1 MGCHTWFS
9 NKISDIPSEDVEVL
23 RERCVREIEGAWIY
37 RTPRGEF
44 IASIKRDLEDEIKN
58 DGDKMWIDSLT
69 KMSDPKYYD
78 KKIRSYKRDIK
89 ILKDKNAKIRD
100 VLRVLS
106 KHMILFNKN
115 LENGYY
121 DLGYLG
127 YGDNYRVH
135 GYPEEVFYDAET
147 AIKFLENYPQKMIS
161 SGMGKEGM
169 CDEIRNIITEF
180 FKKYPKGKI
189 SYG

>member
-9 NKISDIPSEDVEVL
+9 NKIADIPSEHVETL
-23 RERCVREIEGAWIY
+23 RERCVKDIESTWIY
-37 RTPRGEF
+37 STPRGEF
-44 IASIKRDLEDEIKN
+44 IASIKKELEEEIN
-58 DGDKMWIDSLT
+58 DDGDKMWIETLT

-78 KKIRSYKRDIK
+78 RKIKSYKRDIK
-89 ILKDKNAKIRD
+89 VLKDKKAKTRD
-100 VLRVLS
+100 VLKILS
-106 KHMILFNKN
+106 KHMILFSKD

-121 DLGYLG
+121 DLSDLG
-127 YGDNYRVH
+127 YGDNYRVY

-147 AIKFLENYPQKMIS
+147 AIKFLENYPQNMIS

-169 CDEIRNIITEF
+169 CDEIKDIITEF
-180 FKKYPKGKI
+180 FKKYPRGKI